1 MQKKIIRITEGDI
14 ENLVKKILKEEK
26 STVTHHPAYPII
38 DDLESTLDHLKMK
51 FKKDIANSVSGED
64 GYHSDIDK
72 FSEEFNKFINK
83 VSQLKRKIND
93 YEIQSVEKRK
103 MENQKR
109 MEEIKSQKRIKRE
122 EALKGGKN
130 YSY

>member
-1 MQKKIIRITEGDI
+1 MTKKVIRLTEGDI
-14 ENLVKKILKEEK
+14 ENIVKKIISENK

-38 DDLESTLDHLKMK
+38 DELEGNLDHLKMR

-64 GYHSDIDK
+64 GYHSEIDK
-72 FSEEFNKFINK
+72 FSEDFNKFINK

-93 YEIQSVEKRK
+93 YEIQTVEKRRAEK
-103 MENQKR
+103 QKQQENEKNLRRVKQ
-109 MEEIKSQKRIKRE
+109 E